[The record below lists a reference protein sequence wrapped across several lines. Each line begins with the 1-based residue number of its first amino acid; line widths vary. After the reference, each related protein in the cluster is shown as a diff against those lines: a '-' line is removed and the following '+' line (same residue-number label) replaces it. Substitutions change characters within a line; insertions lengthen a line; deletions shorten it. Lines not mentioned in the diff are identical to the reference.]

1 MDCMPRMLLL
11 ARPRARPVYIVNNIF
26 CYAEMGDPR
35 HDKTQQKILKNKN
48 HEYFLT
54 EDNP

>member
-1 MDCMPRMLLL
+1 MLLL